1 MSNAKNTKP
10 IAIGCDHG
18 ATELKEELKK
28 HLDANGISYNDLGTF
43 TKDSVHYPVYADKV
57 CKEIQNGR
65 SDLGLLLC
73 TTGVGMS
80 MAANKHKGIRAALC
94 ADTRSARFTRMHNDA
109 NVLCM
114 GAHIVGVGLACDIL
128 DAFLAAEFEGGRHQT
143 RVDMLSELE
152 KDELK

>member
-1 MSNAKNTKP
+1 MSAKITKP

-18 ATELKEELKK
+18 ALELKEQLKK
-28 HLDANGISYNDLGTF
+28 HLEENNIAYNDLGTY
-43 TKDSVHYPVYADKV
+43 TTESVHYPVYADKV
-57 CKEIQNGR
+57 CKEITEGR
-65 SDLGLLLC
+65 SELGLLLC

-80 MAANKHKGIRAALC
+80 MAANKHRGIRAALC

-128 DAFLAAEFEGGRHQT
+128 DSFINASFEGGHHQA
-143 RVDMLSELE
+143 RVDMLCELE
-152 KDELK
+152 KNELK